1 MKTKTGICALFWEMM
16 RFVVVGGA
24 SFVIDFGLLFVF
36 QEFVFKAVYG
46 GVLISQALSFTISLI
61 VHYFLATFWVF
72 RGHSVN
78 SASSHARA
86 SSLFVIT
93 NLIGLGIN
101 EVILFLGSTLL
112 GFHYLVVKL
121 FAAALVMVWNYV
133 AQKFFVYRR

>member
-1 MKTKTGICALFWEMM
+1 MRNKAELKALFLEMT

-36 QEFVFKAVYG
+36 QEFIFKAVAC

-72 RGHSVN
+72 RGHSVK

-93 NLIGLGIN
+93 NLIGLALN

-112 GFHYLVVKL
+112 GFHYLIVKL
-121 FAAALVMVWNYV
+121 FAAAFVMVWNYA
-133 AQKFFVYRR
+133 AQKFLVYRR